1 MNSRAKSFSQYICRQ
16 IPTMLVLAIVVLP
29 GCSTN
34 QDYRLAANY
43 YYHNPNRDIRTIGRV
58 AVVELSN
65 NSSYPQMSSDITEIL
80 FQALQK
86 KQVFS
91 LTIVH
96 RQDPSWRSLE
106 LEPDAIYTPDQ
117 MQSIRK
123 SLKCYGILTG
133 TITEFRPYPHMII
146 GLRLKLLDLRDGS
159 LLWALEQVWD
169 IDDKKTGYRI
179 QKYYQSQKRMDS
191 TSLQEHLVSISPIE
205 FINFVCYEAA
215 KTL

>member
-1 MNSRAKSFSQYICRQ
+1 MNSRLKSFLKYPSQK
-16 IPTMLVLAIVVLP
+16 IPSMLILAVIFLS

-34 QDYRLAANY
+34 HVYRTATNH
-43 YYHNPNRDIRTIGRV
+43 YYHNPNKNIKTIGRV
-58 AVVELSN
+58 AVIELNN
-65 NSSYPQMSSDITEIL
+65 NSSYPQVSTDITEIL

-91 LTIVH
+91 LTITH
-96 RQDPSWRSLE
+96 REDPSWKSLG
-106 LEPDAIYTPDQ
+106 LESDSSYTPDQ

-133 TITEFRPYPHMII
+133 TVTEFRPYPHMVI

-159 LLWALEQVWD
+159 LLWALEEVWD

-191 TSLQEHLVSISPIE
+191 TLSQEHLASMSPLE

>member
-1 MNSRAKSFSQYICRQ
+1 
-16 IPTMLVLAIVVLP
+16 MLVLAIFILP
-29 GCSTN
+29 GCSAN
-34 QDYRLAANY
+34 QAYRSVANY
-43 YYHNPNRDIRTIGRV
+43 YYHNPNKDIRTIGRV
-58 AVVELSN
+58 AVVELNN

-91 LTIVH
+91 LTIV
-96 RQDPSWRSLE
+96 RQQDPSWRSLQ
-106 LEPDAIYTPDQ
+106 LEPDATYTLDQ

-123 SLKCYGILTG
+123 SLKCYGVLTG
-133 TITEFRPYPHMII
+133 TITEFRPYPHMLI

-169 IDDKKTGYRI
+169 IDDKKTEYRI
-179 QKYYQSQKRMDS
+179 QKYYQSQKSVDS
-191 TSLQEHLVSISPIE
+191 TSLQEHLASISPLE
-205 FINFVCYEAA
+205 FINFVCYEVA